1 MLRDFSLMTPKS
13 IQHELGQSIIRQV
26 EDMHMV
32 RFKMTQE
39 EDTQML
45 IHVDVMRQN
54 KSKKRGKKKIIS
66 KSNHQTFQLFNLLSI
81 SSQNTI
87 PLAVR

>member
-45 IHVDVMRQN
+45 IHVDVMKQN
-54 KSKKRGKKKIIS
+54 KSKKRGKKNQS
-66 KSNHQTFQLFNLLSI
+66 TFQLFNLLSI
-81 SSQNTI
+81 SSINTI